1 VFLSAHHPSLS
12 IPTHTPPST
21 PFNSASDAF
30 RLRPDVASYGQSP
43 STPRDSRADA
53 IAEETRLRDET
64 AAFDASI
71 ADLETFAATRGALED
86 ELGEKRALL
95 SQRRVA
101 HAARLEEIRRVRPV
115 THRSVSTFDRVF
127 FQLMTGEPQYICIEW
142 FPRDRPRREGLLSFP
157 VSPFVSPPPPRRARR
172 DAARLAIPTH
182 LDASSSLLRPCCVGN
197 YPRQA
202 ARVGG
207 VGRGAKRARE
217 DV

>member
-1 VFLSAHHPSLS
+1 M
-12 IPTHTPPST
+12 

-30 RLRPDVASYGQSP
+30 RVRPDVAYGQSP
-43 STPRDSRADA
+43 STPRDSHADA

-115 THRSVSTFDRVF
+115 THRSVSTFDRVS
-127 FQLMTGEPQYICIEW
+127 FQLTGELFSRGTP
-142 FPRDRPRREGLLSFP
+142 D
-157 VSPFVSPPPPRRARR
+157 VPPAFAR
-172 DAARLAIPTH
+172 
-182 LDASSSLLRPCCVGN
+182 SSL
-197 YPRQA
+197 A
-202 ARVGG
+202 ATSRHHGDI
-207 VGRGAKRARE
+207 A
-217 DV
+217 